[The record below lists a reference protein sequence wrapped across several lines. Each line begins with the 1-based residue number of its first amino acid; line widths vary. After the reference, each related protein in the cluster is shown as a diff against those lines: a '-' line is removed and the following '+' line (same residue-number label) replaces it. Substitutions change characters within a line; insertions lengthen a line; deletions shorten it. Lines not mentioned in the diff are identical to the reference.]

1 MLWLL
6 WGKLR
11 SLVKT
16 GHQCKWDKG
25 VERVAAAGSPA
36 RLEGPG
42 SSSLSQGKLCYEAIN
57 SIPRLRLTTV
67 SVLPA
72 PDHSSEGKGLHT
84 HIEVYDNVYMKIL
97 RKWTSVI
104 GRHITSVPKCSLS

>member
-1 MLWLL
+1 MGQGG
-6 WGKLR
+6 GKSGGCWISNQAGR
-11 SLVKT
+11 SRQL
-16 GHQCKWDKG
+16 
-25 VERVAAAGSPA
+25 
-36 RLEGPG
+36 
-42 SSSLSQGKLCYEAIN
+42 LSQPRETAVYEAIN

>member
-1 MLWLL
+1 MWRLPVLWLL

-25 VERVAAAGSPA
+25 VERVAAAGSPT

-42 SSSLSQGKLCYEAIN
+42 SSSLSQGKLLSMKLLIAY
-57 SIPRLRLTTV
+57 L
-67 SVLPA
+67 
-72 PDHSSEGKGLHT
+72 GL
-84 HIEVYDNVYMKIL
+84 
-97 RKWTSVI
+97 
-104 GRHITSVPKCSLS
+104 G